1 MKIGAFYLGDGKC
14 EFSVWAPFLK
24 HVRCEIVAPDKLS
37 VPLQKDEWGYWRGS
51 GGGISPGSHYYFQ
64 LEENLLRPD
73 PASHFQPEGVHGPSM
88 IIDHKK
94 FQWSDGS
101 WMGIPLEKMI
111 IYEIHIGTFTLEG
124 TFEACIPRLDD
135 LLDLGVNTIEI
146 MPVTQFP
153 GDRNW
158 GYDGV
163 YPFAVQNS
171 YGGPHGLM
179 GLVNACHIRGISVI
193 LDVVYN
199 HLGPEGNYL
208 ADFGPYFTDKYKTP
222 WGKAINFDG
231 AFCDSVRNFVIQ
243 NALYWFEYY
252 HVDALRLDAIHGI
265 YDTGAKHILEEL
277 AEKVGEFSDNHK
289 RRFYL
294 IAESDLNDVRV
305 IRKKG
310 SGGYGI
316 DAQWCDDFHHSVH
329 TILTQ
334 EKSGYYM
341 DFGKVADLVKSFKEG
356 FVYSWEYSSYRK
368 RHHGSSSRDLTAS
381 QFVTFIQNHDQVG
394 NRMLGERLAQLVPFE
409 ALKLAA
415 SALLISPY
423 VPLLFMGEEYAEDA
437 PFLYFISHL
446 DENLIKAVR
455 DGRKREFSAFQW
467 KGEPPDP
474 QSQETFLQ
482 AKLQWDKQKKGK
494 HKVIRSFYQ
503 ELIRLRKEIP
513 ALSNLDKNNLKAWH
527 LPEKALIFLTRWH
540 TGSKI
545 LSVMNFSNQEQSF
558 LIDFIEGKGEKR
570 LDSYDTQWMGPGSL
584 MPQSLENGQEVTIGP
599 FGFILYEVGN

>member
-1 MKIGAFYLGDGKC
+1 
-14 EFSVWAPFLK
+14 
-24 HVRCEIVAPDKLS
+24 
-37 VPLQKDEWGYWRGS
+37 
-51 GGGISPGSHYYFQ
+51 
-64 LEENLLRPD
+64 
-73 PASHFQPEGVHGPSM
+73 
-88 IIDHKK
+88 
-94 FQWSDGS
+94 
-101 WMGIPLEKMI
+101 MI
-111 IYEIHIGTFTLEG
+111 IYEIHTGTFTHEG
-124 TFEACIPRLDD
+124 TFEACIERIDD
-135 LLDLGVNTIEI
+135 LLDLGVNAIEI
-146 MPVTQFP
+146 MPVAQFP

-163 YPFAVQNS
+163 HPFAVQNS
-171 YGGPHGLM
+171 YGGPQSLK

-231 AFCDSVRNFVIQ
+231 AYSDSVRDFVIQ

-252 HVDALRLDAIHGI
+252 HIDALRLDAIHGI

-277 AEKVGEFSDNHK
+277 AEKAGEFSDIHK
-289 RRFYL
+289 RKFYL

-305 IRKKG
+305 IRKKE

-329 TILTQ
+329 TLLTS

-341 DFGKVADLVKSFKEG
+341 DFGRVENLVKSLQEG
-356 FVYSWEYSSYRK
+356 FVHSWEYSAYRK
-368 RHHGSSSRDLTAS
+368 RHHGSPSRDLPAS
-381 QFVTFIQNHDQVG
+381 RFVTFIQNHDQVG
-394 NRMLGERLAQLVPFE
+394 NRMLGERLTQLISFE

-415 SALLISPY
+415 GVLLISPY
-423 VPLLFMGEEYAEDA
+423 IPLLFMGEEYAEDA

-446 DENLIKAVR
+446 DKNLISAVR
-455 DGRKREFSAFQW
+455 EGRKREFSAFLW

-474 QSQETFLQ
+474 QSRETFLKT
-482 AKLQWDKQKKGK
+482 KLQWDKQKEGK
-494 HKVIRSFYQ
+494 HKIIRGFYQ
-503 ELIRLRKEIP
+503 QLIRLRKEIP

-527 LPEKALIFLTRWH
+527 LPDTAVLFLSRWH

-545 LSVMNFSNQEQSF
+545 ISVMNFSNQEQSF
-558 LIDFIEGKGEKR
+558 PVNFIEGRGVKR
-570 LDSYDTQWMGPGSL
+570 LDSYEIQWMGPGGSV
-584 MPQSLENGQEVTIGP
+584 PESIEKGQRVTIGP
-599 FGFILYEVGN
+599 LGFILYEVGR